1 MLRLKIE
8 LNKLFSAIEKS
19 QDKLGESQK
28 VFDLIIMSEEITF
41 DDLREKGITP
51 DKLLSMVED
60 GEVEELF
67 NRLERGAHI
76 IGNLSSSVDE
86 YRTVT
91 RRRRLF

>member
-60 GEVEELF
+60 GEVEKLF
-67 NRLERGAHI
+67 NRLEKGTRI
-76 IGNLSSSVDE
+76 IGNLSSSLDE
-86 YRTVT
+86 YRNVT